1 MAPRWEYRVWGE
13 DLSELRA
20 KVAALEASLGVR
32 VSRETYLVGSPDTN
46 AKIRAEILE
55 VKRLLKTDRAF
66 QLWTPTLKEPFP
78 LAAATVSEVLAI
90 VLGSDSPR
98 LEVSSFEMANFLAQ
112 AKRAGVIVAEVSKR
126 RDGYRHEGCLLE
138 FAEVTVGGST
148 LHTVA
153 IESEDLETA
162 GDLAARMG
170 ISTLPNQSYPMTIRH
185 ALHI

>member
-20 KVAALEASLGVR
+20 KMAALEHSLGVR
-32 VSRETYLVGSPDTN
+32 ISHETYLVGSPDTN
-46 AKIRAEILE
+46 AKIRAEILD

-78 LAAATVSEVLAI
+78 LVAATVHEVLAI

-98 LEVSSFEMANFLAQ
+98 LEVSPFEMAGFLAQ
-112 AKRAGVIVAEVSKR
+112 AQKAGVVLVEVSKK

-138 FAEVTVGGST
+138 SAEVTVGGST
-148 LHTVA
+148 LFTVA

-162 GDLAARMG
+162 GYLAARLG
-170 ISTLPNQSYPMTIRH
+170 ISTLPNQSYPMAIRD